1 MHIVSMA
8 LVTLVSLEFMY
19 IFYLETIATTSS
31 STGRV
36 FGMTH
41 EELSRDSVTTLFRNQ
56 GVYNLLIG
64 VLLLIA
70 LFAYHS
76 QAAVAWLLG
85 YIIAVA
91 AYGSYTSSPWIILK
105 QGGIAIVALVFTLVF
120 GV

>member
-1 MHIVSMA
+1 
-8 LVTLVSLEFMY
+8 
-19 IFYLETIATTSS
+19 
-31 STGRV
+31 
-36 FGMTH
+36 
-41 EELSRDSVTTLFRNQ
+41 
-56 GVYNLLIG
+56 
-64 VLLLIA
+64 LLIA

-105 QGGIAIVALVFTLVF
+105 QGGLAIVALVFTLVF